1 MKRKLFVLALLPL
14 ILCGCGDKSSNSQP
28 GKDSGENQQVVQYS
42 VHFANTNLS
51 DVKVNAGGSLAKPN
65 DPQKNN
71 YIFVGWYSDAELTQE
86 ASFPM
91 TINSE
96 TTIYAKFYSYQEAFQ
111 KARANT
117 IGNQVPGYEYD
128 YTVVMTAGY
137 MGLNLTGNTTGN
149 SKYNASSTD
158 VSFYDVHENS
168 GVLFYD
174 GTKYEIKKGAELHK
188 ISLDEDGVVKKYEIE
203 NVGEDYKYDSSSY
216 AKAIFEYDDSQLHD
230 IEKTSNPNEY
240 RLNTGFNASAG
251 IALVGNYVNHP
262 MIEKLIGELPETSVA
277 TAMYVTFFGDK
288 LNTYRYVMN
297 IDVSGIAFTVTY
309 NLTFKNVGVAPTIT
323 PKVFNNTYVSNADVA
338 TAKAE
343 IDGYINAY
351 KAQEHSSYDYL
362 VKTAVDYAKKNA
374 INATIDGWTKRKV
387 TSTNVFYL
395 NDYEVDTDHKNA
407 DLYKSHGLGDCHGGR
422 AKLSNGEV
430 HDLKKKLLGGYND
443 LGVVSHQAIDNY
455 YLLDVLEMFSSIS
468 FIEKIIDTSKGTITY
483 AIGTNT
489 AGAVSVLNAFNDAL
503 RLNAIGECNVDV
515 KAFGSFADSSV
526 TVNNFKFKIIIANGA
541 LSEISLKMNGKMN
554 ASFPNSRDFT
564 EAQDAGYK
572 LEYSINVTDKGS
584 SYEPASSV
592 SDI

>member
-14 ILCGCGDKSSNSQP
+14 ILCGCGDKSSNSQS
-28 GKDSGENQQVVQYS
+28 GKDSGGNQQVVQYS

-111 KARANT
+111 KARTNT
-117 IGNQVPGYEYD
+117 IGDQVPGYEYD

-137 MGLNLTGNTTGN
+137 MGLNLTGNTAGN
-149 SKYNASSTD
+149 SKYNASSND

-240 RLNTGFNASAG
+240 KLNTGFNASAG

-262 MIEKLIGELPETSVA
+262 MVEKLIGELPETSVN
-277 TAMYVTFFGDK
+277 TAMYVTFTGDK
-288 LNTYRYVMN
+288 LNTYRYVMS

-343 IDGYINAY
+343 IDSYINSY

-362 VKTAVDYAKKNA
+362 VKSAVDYAKTLVKA
-374 INATIDGWTKRKV
+374 KEHSSCSSLVSPKV
-387 TSTNVFYL
+387 T
-395 NDYEVDTDHKNA
+395 
-407 DLYKSHGLGDCHGGR
+407 R
-422 AKLSNGEV
+422 
-430 HDLKKKLLGGYND
+430 
-443 LGVVSHQAIDNY
+443 GV
-455 YLLDVLEMFSSIS
+455 
-468 FIEKIIDTSKGTITY
+468 K
-483 AIGTNT
+483 
-489 AGAVSVLNAFNDAL
+489 
-503 RLNAIGECNVDV
+503 
-515 KAFGSFADSSV
+515 
-526 TVNNFKFKIIIANGA
+526 
-541 LSEISLKMNGKMN
+541 
-554 ASFPNSRDFT
+554 
-564 EAQDAGYK
+564 EA
-572 LEYSINVTDKGS
+572 
-584 SYEPASSV
+584 
-592 SDI
+592 